1 MLTKSYQQFVEK
13 SVYIFKFYVAAIIHP
28 RFFAKF
34 KTQPI
39 DTVWEEKFAPLLSA
53 AIVSLVL
60 VK

>member
-1 MLTKSYQQFVEK
+1 M
-13 SVYIFKFYVAAIIHP
+13 YIFKFYVAAIIHP